1 MMNLDA
7 VFDAEQAAQ
16 RVNGRNL
23 YGCALAAIETVA
35 DAPLRAD
42 LRYDLEER
50 IGIGIFDLSMSPEDA
65 ERIAAGEILKRI
77 ADMKGRPP

>member
-50 IGIGIFDLSMSPEDA
+50 IG
-65 ERIAAGEILKRI
+65 AGEILKRI